1 MRSARELA
9 LGPIQNLSTFAAALR
24 NRGMTVTPDQVG
36 DMARAI
42 TLVDASRRR
51 QVHAAL
57 RSLAVTEPDQ
67 RGPFDE
73 EFARFFDQLGLRP
86 SGEKQETS
94 LAAVTAMKP
103 VLQPIGE
110 LPSEEALSRSG
121 ASASERLAARD
132 FADLDED
139 QLMEARRLVLAMMWQ
154 PSDVKTR
161 RWQPSRRG
169 SSPDLRRTLRGSV
182 RPEGDLMP
190 IVHRQRRRRQR
201 PLIVIADISGSME
214 KYADLFLVFAHAA
227 QRRLDDV
234 EVFTFSTRLTRIT
247 EDLKRRDTRA
257 ALARVS
263 TSVSDWSG
271 GTKIGEA
278 LAEWNRQWS
287 RRLSRG
293 GPIAL
298 ILSDGWDCGDP
309 EVLGIEIARLARS
322 VHRILWLN
330 PLAARADYRPA
341 TRGMQTVLPYVD
353 HLLPAASVVDL
364 KDVVRLLDTLN
375 AARA

>member
-1 MRSARELA
+1 
-9 LGPIQNLSTFAAALR
+9 
-24 NRGMTVTPDQVG
+24 
-36 DMARAI
+36 MARAI
-42 TLVDASRRR
+42 SLVDASRRR
-51 QVHAAL
+51 HLHAAL

-73 EFARFFDQLGLRP
+73 EFAKFFDGFDLRL
-86 SGEKQETS
+86 SDQDQTS
-94 LAAVTAMKP
+94 TLTAGTAMMP
-103 VLQPIGE
+103 ILQSAGDS
-110 LPSEEALSRSG
+110 PSEDTQSQTG
-121 ASASERLAARD
+121 ASASERLATRD

-139 QLMEARRLVLAMMWQ
+139 QLQEARRLVLAMMWQ
-154 PSDVKTR
+154 PSDVRTR
-161 RWQPSRRG
+161 RWRPSSRG
-169 SSPDLRRTLRGSV
+169 SNPDLRRTLRESV
-182 RPEGDLMP
+182 SPEGDLMP
-190 IVHRQRRRRQR
+190 IVRRERRRRQR
-201 PLIVIADISGSME
+201 PLIVIADVSGSME

-227 QRRLDDV
+227 QRRIDDV
-234 EVFTFSTRLTRIT
+234 EAFTFSTKLTRIT
-247 EDLKRRDTRA
+247 EDLKRRDTKT

-263 TSVSDWSG
+263 TSVNDWSG

-309 EVLGIEIARLARS
+309 EVLRIEIARLARS

-330 PLAARADYRPA
+330 PLAARPDYSPA

-353 HLLPAASVVDL
+353 HLLPAASVMDL
-364 KDVVRLLDTLN
+364 KGVVRLLDTLN
-375 AARA
+375 NSRT